1 MGYSPWGLK
10 ESDMTEWLTLLISF
24 LVWIPEFSQMAFS
37 LLLGHYHQL
46 LFLKKKK
53 KKYILYKIKISHF
66 SYI

>member
-24 LVWIPEFSQMAFS
+24 LVWIPEFSQMAFP

-53 KKYILYKIKISHF
+53 KSIFYIRENF
-66 SYI
+66 PF